1 MICVRSFLH
10 LAGIVN
16 YYYYISFLTRDVG
29 NVTWSLCMRNEQVI
43 LIYGNVAWLLVV
55 NFYYGVPSQLA
66 LSSHLL
72 QLEKFTFLG
81 VQKIKEIV

>member
-1 MICVRSFLH
+1 MW
-10 LAGIVN
+10 
-16 YYYYISFLTRDVG
+16 G

-81 VQKIKEIV
+81 VQKIKRNSLTLCLPGFPEVFQTFTKFAKW